1 MKISLLL
8 KWATLAGLLTT
19 TSALAEPAT
28 YASPEEAVTSFVQA
42 LTARDRA
49 ALLTVFGPESDD
61 LISSNDDKEDEEAR
75 KEFLAAY
82 AHFAELVDDGEG
94 RKELQVGRSRWPFPV
109 TLVAVEGGWQFD
121 PAAAREEIL
130 DRRIGEN
137 ELDVIAL
144 MRRAVEVQ
152 AAYRRVDYDGD
163 GVMEFA
169 DAILSDPGQRN
180 GLYWPEDMGEPLSPV
195 GGFAAQASA
204 DGISIDGV
212 DQPPQPYLG
221 YYYRILTRQGPAA
234 PGGAMD
240 YKVNGNM
247 VAGHAILAF
256 PAEPG
261 ETGVMSFLI
270 GENGIIYEADLG
282 EETLEVA
289 GAMDSYD
296 PGDGWRPVTTE

>member
-8 KWATLAGLLTT
+8 KSAAVAGLLATGA
-19 TSALAEPAT
+19 ALAEPAT
-28 YASPEEAVTSFVQA
+28 YPSPQQAIDSFVVA

-61 LISSNDDKEDEEAR
+61 LIASGDDVGDEQAR
-75 KEFLAAY
+75 KEFLSAY
-82 AHFAELVDDGEG
+82 ATRAEIVDLSED
-94 RKELQVGRSRWPFPV
+94 RKELQVGRTRWPFPV
-109 TLVAVEGGWQFD
+109 TLVSVDGGWRFD
-121 PAAAREEIL
+121 PEEAREEIL

-144 MRRAVEVQ
+144 LRRAVEVQ
-152 AAYRRVDYDGD
+152 AAFRRVDYDGD

-169 DAILSDPGQRN
+169 DAILSEPGQRN
-180 GLYWPEDMGEPLSPV
+180 GLYWPEDMGPPLSPV
-195 GGFAAQASA
+195 AGFAAQASA

-212 DQPPQPYLG
+212 DQPPKPYLG

-234 PGGAMD
+234 PGGTMD

-261 ETGVMSFLI
+261 GSGVMSFVI
-270 GENGIIYEADLG
+270 GENGTLFEADLG
-282 EETLEVA
+282 ADTLAIA
-289 GAMDSYD
+289 GDIEIFD
-296 PGDGWRPVTTE
+296 PGAPWRPVSAE

>member
-1 MKISLLL
+1 MKTPLLL
-8 KWATLAGLLTT
+8 KSAALAGLLAPCA
-19 TSALAEPAT
+19 ALAEPAT
-28 YASPEEAVTSFVQA
+28 YPSPEQAVDSFVAA

-61 LISSNDDKEDEEAR
+61 LISSGDDTGDEQAR
-75 KEFLAAY
+75 KEFLSAY
-82 AHFAELVDDGEG
+82 AARAEIVDVSEN
-94 RKELQVGRSRWPFPV
+94 RRELQVGPTRWPFPV
-109 TLVAVEGGWQFD
+109 TLVSVDGGWQFD
-121 PAAAREEIL
+121 PAEARDQIL

-152 AAYRRVDYDGD
+152 AAFRRVDYDGD

-169 DAILSDPGQRN
+169 DAILSDPGLRN

-195 GGFAAQASA
+195 AGFAAQASA

-256 PAEPG
+256 PAVPG

-270 GENGIIYEADLG
+270 GENGTLFEADLG
-282 EETLEVA
+282 ADTLAIA
-289 GAMDSYD
+289 GDIQTFN
-296 PGDGWRPVTTE
+296 PGEPWRPVVAD

>member
-1 MKISLLL
+1 MKISFLL
-8 KWATLAGLLTT
+8 KCMIVTALFSAG
-19 TSALAEPAT
+19 SALAEPAT
-28 YASPEEAVTSFVQA
+28 YASPEQAIKSFVDA

-49 ALLTVFGPESDD
+49 ALLVVFGQESDD
-61 LISSNDDKEDEEAR
+61 LISSNNDKDDEEAR
-75 KEFLAAY
+75 NEFLSAY
-82 AHFAELVDDGEG
+82 ASFAELVDDDQGA
-94 RKELQVGRSRWPFPV
+94 KVLQVGRTRWPFPV
-109 TLVAVEGGWQFD
+109 KLVAVEGGWQFD

-130 DRRIGEN
+130 NRRIGEN

-152 AAYRRVDYDGD
+152 AAYRLVDYDGD

-169 DAILSDPGQRN
+169 DAILSNPGQRN
-180 GLYWPEDMGEPLSPV
+180 GLYWPEDLGEPLSPV

-221 YYYRILTRQGPAA
+221 YYYRILTRQGPSA

-240 YKVNGNM
+240 YMVNGNM

-261 ETGVMSFLI
+261 ETGVMSFLV
-270 GENGIIYEADLG
+270 GENGIVYEADLG
-282 EETLEVA
+282 ENTLQVA
-289 GAMDSYD
+289 GALKTFD
-296 PGDGWRPVTTE
+296 PDEVWHPVGTE

>member
-1 MKISLLL
+1 MKISFLL
-8 KWATLAGLLTT
+8 KWMIVTALFSAG
-19 TSALAEPAT
+19 SALAEPAT
-28 YASPEEAVTSFVQA
+28 YASPEQAIKSFVDA

-49 ALLTVFGPESDD
+49 ALLVVFGQESDD
-61 LISSNDDKEDEEAR
+61 LISSNNDKDDEEAR
-75 KEFLAAY
+75 NEFLSAY
-82 AHFAELVDDGEG
+82 ASFAELVDDDQGA
-94 RKELQVGRSRWPFPV
+94 KVLQVGRTRWPFPV
-109 TLVAVEGGWQFD
+109 KLVAVEGGWQFD

-130 DRRIGEN
+130 NRRIGEN

-152 AAYRRVDYDGD
+152 AAYRLVDYDGD

-169 DAILSDPGQRN
+169 DAILSNPGQRN
-180 GLYWPEDMGEPLSPV
+180 GLYWPEDLGEPLSPV

-221 YYYRILTRQGPAA
+221 YYYRILTRQGPSA
-234 PGGAMD
+234 PGGAME
-240 YKVNGNM
+240 YMVNGNM

-261 ETGVMSFLI
+261 ETGVMSFLV
-270 GENGIIYEADLG
+270 GENGIVYEADLG
-282 EETLEVA
+282 ENTLQIA
-289 GAMDSYD
+289 GALQTFD
-296 PGDGWRPVTTE
+296 PDEVWHPVGTE